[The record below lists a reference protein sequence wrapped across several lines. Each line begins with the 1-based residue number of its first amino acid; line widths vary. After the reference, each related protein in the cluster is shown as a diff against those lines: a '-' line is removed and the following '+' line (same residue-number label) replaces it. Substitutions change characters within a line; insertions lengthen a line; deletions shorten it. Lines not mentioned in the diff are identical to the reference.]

1 MSAAQFQLSC
11 PVCKQP
17 LMGDNKRLEC
27 DNRHSY
33 DSAKQGY
40 WNLLLANQKRSK
52 DPGDNAEMVQAR
64 RSFLELGYYQQ
75 LADTVAQKITS
86 LASSSGNPR
95 ILDMGCG
102 EGYYTQ
108 KMQQQLSDSNPQA
121 QLAGLDIS
129 KHAVKAACRQDKSI
143 LWLVAS
149 GANIPVADNSLDLVS
164 LLFCRL
170 MPEELSRSI
179 KPGGDLLIAYPGE
192 RHLIELRELIYD
204 QVRNSG
210 FNPAQVLNEDFTH
223 RETEAIN
230 YHFTLPNQ
238 QQIQQLVAMT
248 PHGWRIGQEAKDKL
262 ALLDSLELTLDVQL
276 ARFSR
281 N

>member
-1 MSAAQFQLSC
+1 MSADQFQLSC
-11 PVCKQP
+11 PVCKLP
-17 LMGDNKRLEC
+17 LTGDNKRLEC

-33 DSAKQGY
+33 DAAKQGY

-64 RSFLELGYYQQ
+64 RSFLELNYYRQ
-75 LADTVAQKITS
+75 LADTVARKTTTLTRSIE
-86 LASSSGNPR
+86 NPR

-149 GANIPVADNSLDLVS
+149 GANIPVADHSLDLVS

-170 MPEELSRSI
+170 MPEELSRTI
-179 KPGGDLLIAYPGE
+179 KSGGDLLIAYPGE
-192 RHLIELRELIYD
+192 QHLIELRELIYD

-210 FNPAQVLNEDFTH
+210 FNPAQALGDNFSLQDT
-223 RETEAIN
+223 ETIN
-230 YHFTLPNQ
+230 YRFTLPDQ

-248 PHGWRIGQEAKDKL
+248 PHGWRIGQAAKDKL
-262 ALLDSLELTLDVQL
+262 AQLDRLELTLDVQL

-281 N
+281 R